1 MVRCQNCNY
10 LRFQVGLCGAANV
23 YMGTCFLQAQ
33 EVSITFPRICESF
46 SKKVN
51 VSSLRRRRSDLLT
64 NPKGL

>member
-1 MVRCQNCNY
+1 MVRCQNCNH
-10 LRFQVGLCGAANV
+10 LRGQVGLCDSVNL
-23 YMGTCFLQAQ
+23 YTGTCFLQAC

-51 VSSLRRRRSDLLT
+51 VSSLRRRRSDLST